1 MDNTTLR
8 ILKLIETRRK
18 ISPEKLAEILK
29 AKNHS
34 ELIERLEIALNFLD
48 HIGSDDDLYCPCPHC
63 GSRTPF
69 DKKLSKAE
77 TAAETVFCEKCANNL
92 F

>member
-1 MDNTTLR
+1 MKNSTFR

-18 ISPEKLAEILK
+18 ISPEKLGEILG
-29 AKNHS
+29 AKNHK
-34 ELIERLEIALNFLD
+34 ELIERLEFALNFLD
-48 HIGSDDDLYCPCPHC
+48 AIGSDDDLYCPCREC

-69 DKKLSKAE
+69 DKKLSNAE
-77 TAAETVFCEKCANNL
+77 IEAESVFCESCKQEL